1 MNAES
6 ETERDTRGPSA
17 EVAVVVIGYDDA
29 THVTD
34 AVRSA
39 LAQGPAVRE
48 VVAVDDCSTDGSAVL
63 LDRLAASEP
72 RLKVIRRRVNS
83 GGCGTPRNTG
93 LDAVTSPYVM
103 FLDSDDVLP
112 PGAVE
117 ALLEAA
123 EGARAEVA
131 GGLCVRRELPSGREV
146 PWQASLYALHAV
158 VPHPARRPRLVHD
171 TLCVNKLYRTGF
183 LRAHGI
189 RFPEGRFPY
198 EDVVFTARVLA
209 AAPRIALVPDRVYV
223 WHVRRS
229 AGRLSISLDRSGV
242 ENWRARTEACRR
254 AYEVLLGAGQK
265 ELARAVRAKFL
276 DHDLRMYV
284 RELGLRDAAYQRA
297 WWELTRAHLAEY
309 DADDWARN
317 PAAPGRLAG
326 QVVLASPEP
335 RDLPRLRE
343 LAARPARLCPPYARA
358 ADGTPVWSQ
367 ALPVSL
373 EPLRA
378 RPVRA
383 LPLAVDA
390 QLRPCARG
398 TRLRLR
404 LHELYGR
411 VAQAGP
417 ETVEVEWWHRDDGNV
432 VVRDAVVPL
441 APCAQGSEPAAA
453 AGTGAVAP
461 GPCAQGS
468 ERAGTAGF
476 GAVALARGSGPAGVA
491 GSQAVALGACGQS
504 SEPAETTAS
513 VRGGGWSA
521 EVAVDLGALATLG
534 AGTWDLRLRIRFRD
548 GASRDVSAHAVTGA
562 GLLRRSAVP
571 SARHG
576 VLLVQPYATHS
587 GALALRVA
595 PGVRGALSVARAR
608 LRRLLH
614 WEHRTTTDPRT
625 APPPRAN

>member
-6 ETERDTRGPSA
+6 ETARDTEGHGDGHGVRPPA

-29 THVTD
+29 AHVTD

-48 VVAVDDCSTDGSAVL
+48 VVAVDDCSRDGSVGL
-63 LDRLAASEP
+63 LERLSASEP
-72 RLKVIRRRVNS
+72 RLKVIRRRANS

-103 FLDSDDVLP
+103 FLDSDDVLA
-112 PGAVE
+112 PGAVD
-117 ALLEAA
+117 ALLTAA
-123 EGARAEVA
+123 EGAHAEVA
-131 GGLCVRRELPSGREV
+131 SGLCVRRELPSGREV
-146 PWQASLYALHAV
+146 PWQPRLYALHAV
-158 VPHPARRPRLVHD
+158 VPRPAQRTRLVHD
-171 TLCVNKLYRTGF
+171 TLCVNKLYRTAF

-198 EDVVFTARVLA
+198 EDVVFTARLLA
-209 AAPRIALVPDRVYV
+209 AAPRIALIPDRVYV

-229 AGRLSISLDRSGV
+229 EARLSISLDRSGV
-242 ENWRARTEACRR
+242 ENWRARTEACRQ

-265 ELARAVRAKFL
+265 ELARTARAKFL

-284 RELGLRDAAYQRA
+284 RELGLRDAAYRRA

-317 PAAPGRLAG
+317 PAAPGRLIG
-326 QVVLASPEP
+326 RVVLASPEP
-335 RDLPRLRE
+335 CDLPRLRE
-343 LAARPARLCPPYARA
+343 LAARPARLYPPYARA
-358 ADGTPVWSQ
+358 ADGTPVWSDAIPQ
-367 ALPVSL
+367 VLL

-390 QLRPCARG
+390 ELRPGARG

-417 ETVEVEWWHRDDGNV
+417 ETVDVEWRHRDDGDL
-432 VVRDAVVPL
+432 VVRAASLPL
-441 APCAQGSEPAAA
+441 APCAGVP
-453 AGTGAVAP
+453 GA
-461 GPCAQGS
+461 
-468 ERAGTAGF
+468 EETAGSAGPGDSADPAGRGDSAGR
-476 GAVALARGSGPAGVA
+476 GASAGRGNSAGPAGHGGSA
-491 GSQAVALGACGQS
+491 GSDC
-504 SEPAETTAS
+504 T
-513 VRGGGWSA
+513 WSA
-521 EVAVDLGALATLG
+521 ETVVDLLPLAAPG
-534 AGTWDLRLRIRFRD
+534 VGTWDLRLRIRFRD
-548 GASRDVSAHAVTGA
+548 GASRDVTAHALTGA
-562 GLLRRSAVP
+562 GLLRRRAVP

-576 VLLVQPYATHS
+576 VVLVQPYATHS

-595 PGVRGALSVARAR
+595 PGVRGVLSVARAR

-614 WEHRTTTDPRT
+614 
-625 APPPRAN
+625 

>member
-1 MNAES
+1 MHAAMNAVM
-6 ETERDTRGPSA
+6 RDSQ
-17 EVAVVVIGYDDA
+17 VAVVVIGYDDA
-29 THVTD
+29 AHVAD

-48 VVAVDDCSTDGSAVL
+48 VVAVDDGSADGSAGL

-112 PGAVE
+112 PGAVD
-117 ALLEAA
+117 ALLAA
-123 EGARAEVA
+123 AQGAGAEVA
-131 GGLCVRRELPSGREV
+131 SGLCVRRELPSGREV
-146 PWQASLYALHAV
+146 PWQPRLYALHAV

-183 LRAHGI
+183 LREHGI

-209 AAPRIALVPDRVYV
+209 ADPRIALVPDRVYV

-229 AGRLSISLDRSGV
+229 AERLSISLDRAGV
-242 ENWRARTEACRR
+242 ANWRARTEACRQ
-254 AYEVLLGAGQK
+254 AYETLLGAGQK
-265 ELARAVRAKFL
+265 ELARAARAKFL
-276 DHDLRMYV
+276 DHDLRMYL
-284 RELGLRDAAYQRA
+284 RELGLRDAPYQRA
-297 WWELTRAHLAEY
+297 WWELTRAYLAEY
-309 DADDWARN
+309 DADDWARD

-326 QVVLASPEP
+326 RVVLACPEP

-343 LAARPARLCPPYARA
+343 LAARPARLRPPYARA
-358 ADGTPVWSQ
+358 ADGTPVWSED
-367 ALPVSL
+367 LPQISL
-373 EPLRA
+373 EPLLT
-378 RPVRA
+378 RPVRE

-390 QLRPCARG
+390 ALRPRARG

-411 VAQAGP
+411 VARAEP
-417 ETVEVEWWHRDDGNV
+417 ETVEVEWRHRDDGTV
-432 VVRDAVVPL
+432 VARRTTALVP
-441 APCAQGSEPAAA
+441 S
-453 AGTGAVAP
+453 
-461 GPCAQGS
+461 
-468 ERAGTAGF
+468 
-476 GAVALARGSGPAGVA
+476 A
-491 GSQAVALGACGQS
+491 GS
-504 SEPAETTAS
+504 
-513 VRGGGWSA
+513 WSA
-521 EVAVDLGALATLG
+521 ETAVDLAALAAPG
-534 AGTWDLRLRIRFRD
+534 AGTWDLRLRLRFRD
-548 GASRDVSAHAVTGA
+548 GVSREVTAHALTSA
-562 GLLRRSAVP
+562 GLLRRRAVP

-576 VLLVQPYATHS
+576 VVLVQPYTTHS

-595 PGVRGALSVARAR
+595 PGVRGVLSVARGR

-614 WEHRTTTDPRT
+614 
-625 APPPRAN
+625 

>member
-1 MNAES
+1 MNAET
-6 ETERDTRGPSA
+6 ETDRDARKPPAG
-17 EVAVVVIGYDDA
+17 VAVVVIGYDDA
-29 THVTD
+29 AHVTD

-48 VVAVDDCSTDGSAVL
+48 VVAVDDCSTDGSAGL

-72 RLKVIRRRVNS
+72 RLRVIRRRANS

-112 PGAVE
+112 PGAVD

-123 EGARAEVA
+123 EGAHAEVA

-146 PWQASLYALHAV
+146 PWEPRLYALHAV
-158 VPHPARRPRLVHD
+158 VPRPARRPRLVHD

-242 ENWRARTEACRR
+242 ENWRARTEACRQ

-284 RELGLRDAAYQRA
+284 RELGLRDAAYRRA

-317 PAAPGRLAG
+317 PAAPGRLVG
-326 QVVLASPEP
+326 RVVLASPEP
-335 RDLPRLRE
+335 CDLPRLRE

-358 ADGTPVWSQ
+358 ADGTPVWSD

-390 QLRPCARG
+390 ELRPCARG
-398 TRLRLR
+398 TRLRLRLRLR

-417 ETVEVEWWHRDDGNV
+417 ESVEAEWLHRDDGGV
-432 VVRDAVVPL
+432 VVRDTAVPL
-441 APCAQGSEPAAA
+441 APCPSGSEPA
-453 AGTGAVAP
+453 
-461 GPCAQGS
+461 
-468 ERAGTAGF
+468 GTAGSEAVALAQ
-476 GAVALARGSGPAGVA
+476 GPEPAGRAGSRAVALARGAEPAG
-491 GSQAVALGACGQS
+491 AVALGPCARGA
-504 SEPAETTAS
+504 EPAGTAGS
-513 VRGGGWSA
+513 VRGGAWSA
-521 EVAVDLGALATLG
+521 EVAVDLAALSALG

-548 GASRDVSAHAVTGA
+548 GVSRDVSAHALRGA

-571 SARHG
+571 SVRHG
-576 VLLVQPYATHS
+576 VVLVQPYATHS

-595 PGVRGALSVARAR
+595 PGVRGVLSVARAR

-614 WEHRTTTDPRT
+614 
-625 APPPRAN
+625 

>member
-6 ETERDTRGPSA
+6 EIARDTEGHTQSPPA

-29 THVTD
+29 AHVTD

-48 VVAVDDCSTDGSAVL
+48 VVAVDDCSRDGSVGL
-63 LDRLAASEP
+63 LEQLSASEP
-72 RLKVIRRRVNS
+72 RLKVIRRRANS

-93 LDAVTSPYVM
+93 LDAVASPYVM

-112 PGAVE
+112 PGAVD
-117 ALLEAA
+117 ALLAAA
-123 EGARAEVA
+123 EGAHAEVA

-146 PWQASLYALHAV
+146 PWQPRLYALHAV
-158 VPHPARRPRLVHD
+158 VPRPAQRTRLLHD

-198 EDVVFTARVLA
+198 EDVVFAARVLA

-229 AGRLSISLDRSGV
+229 DARLSISLDRSGV
-242 ENWRARTEACRR
+242 ENWRARTEACRQ

-265 ELARAVRAKFL
+265 ELARAARAKFL

-284 RELGLRDAAYQRA
+284 RELGLRDAAYRRA

-317 PAAPGRLAG
+317 PAAPGRLIG
-326 QVVLASPEP
+326 RVVLASAEP
-335 RDLPRLRE
+335 CDLPRLRE
-343 LAARPARLCPPYARA
+343 LAARPARLYPPYARA
-358 ADGTPVWSQ
+358 ADGTPVWSDGIPQ
-367 ALPVSL
+367 VSL

-390 QLRPCARG
+390 ELRPGARG

-417 ETVEVEWWHRDDGNV
+417 ETVEVEWRHRDDGDV
-432 VVRDAVVPL
+432 VVRGASLPL
-441 APCAQGSEPAAA
+441 APCAASAGMQGADEA
-453 AGTGAVAP
+453 AGAG
-461 GPCAQGS
+461 GS
-468 ERAGTAGF
+468 GGTAGPV
-476 GAVALARGSGPAGVA
+476 GAAGATSAASAASAASATDAA
-491 GSQAVALGACGQS
+491 GA
-504 SEPAETTAS
+504 PETT
-513 VRGGGWSA
+513 GGTRTWSA
-521 EVAVDLGALATLG
+521 ETAVDLLALAAPG
-534 AGTWDLRLRIRFRD
+534 IGTWDLRLRIRFRD
-548 GASRDVSAHAVTGA
+548 GSSRDVTAHALTGA
-562 GLLRRSAVP
+562 GLLRRRAVP

-576 VLLVQPYATHS
+576 VVLVQPYTTHS

-595 PGVRGALSVARAR
+595 PGVRGVLSVLRAR
-608 LRRLLH
+608 LSRLLH
-614 WEHRTTTDPRT
+614 
-625 APPPRAN
+625 